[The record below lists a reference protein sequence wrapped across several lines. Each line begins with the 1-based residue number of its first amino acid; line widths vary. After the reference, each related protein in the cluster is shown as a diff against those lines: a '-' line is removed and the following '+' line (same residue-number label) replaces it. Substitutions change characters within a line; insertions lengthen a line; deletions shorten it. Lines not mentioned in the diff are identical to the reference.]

1 MFASASKGVKSVA
14 WSMWR
19 ANMPQQWRS
28 TCWWQSPDCV
38 ELHPWGGTVR
48 SRGGDREIRDGIGA
62 LPCHTERRQRGLTK
76 VGTECSMWA
85 GQRID
90 RDKNASW
97 ETKSSALTTFHRCI
111 LTRHH
116 IGGNQKGDSEEK
128 GLLNLK
134 FNSIQQLLYWGMIQ
148 TRICAGNIVFILF
161 CRAQFEPCHLFILE
175 NQIELIYR
183 HQRNI

>member
-1 MFASASKGVKSVA
+1 MSQISRVIDVESEYASTMEKHVLMTESRLCWTASMGRNGAIKGRRQRDSGRNR
-14 WSMWR
+14 R
-19 ANMPQQWRS
+19 APLSQ
-28 TCWWQSPDCV
+28 
-38 ELHPWGGTVR
+38 
-48 SRGGDREIRDGIGA
+48 RD
-62 LPCHTERRQRGLTK
+62 LWQRGLTK

-128 GLLNLK
+128 GLLILN
-134 FNSIQQLLYWGMIQ
+134 FNSILQLLYWGMIQ